1 MAKAF
6 DSRAQEELND
16 RKVEVL
22 LDAPGFLT
30 LPNHNSILMYFVLN
44 MLSGFCFEPNED

>member
-1 MAKAF
+1 VAKAF
-6 DSRAQEELND
+6 DSRTQEELND

-30 LPNHNSILMYFVLN
+30 LPNHNSILY
-44 MLSGFCFEPNED
+44 